1 VDRESDLDIAMHSLQ
16 PSTDIRAWQRMLS
29 GRRLDLLDPS
39 PLDIEIE
46 DIAHGLARVA
56 RWNGQTE
63 GEHAFS
69 VAEHSQLVETIAG
82 ALNPSLERHYRLA
95 ALIHDAPEYV
105 IGDLISP
112 FKAALA
118 LDYKAFE
125 AKLLAAIHLRFG
137 LPAVLPEEV
146 TKLIKRADKIAAYYE
161 ATALAGFSIE
171 EAKRFFGQPRG
182 LNAALVTK
190 LSHLKPLATGEAEV
204 KFLKRFNELRA

>member
-1 VDRESDLDIAMHSLQ
+1 MHDLA
-16 PSTDIRAWQRMLS
+16 PSAGTRAWQRMLS

-69 VAEHSQLVETIAG
+69 VAEHSLLVEAIAG
-82 ALNPSLERHYRLA
+82 ALSPTLDRRYRLA

-125 AKLLAAIHLRFG
+125 GKLLAAIHLRFG
-137 LPAVLPEEV
+137 IPAKLPDDV

-161 ATALAGFSIE
+161 ATSLAGFAIE
-171 EAKRFFGQPRG
+171 EARRFFGQPRG
-182 LNAALVTK
+182 LNASLVAR
-190 LSHLKPLATGEAEV
+190 LSELEPLATAQAEMR
-204 KFLKRFNELRA
+204 FLARFNELHA

>member
-1 VDRESDLDIAMHSLQ
+1 MHNLQ
-16 PSTDIRAWQRMLS
+16 PSTDPRAWQRMLS

-56 RWNGQTE
+56 RWNGQTD

-82 ALNPSLERHYRLA
+82 ALNPSLERRYRLA

-161 ATALAGFSIE
+161 ATVLAGFSIE

-182 LNAALVTK
+182 LSASLVTK
-190 LSHLKPLATGEAEV
+190 LSHLKPLATGDAEA